1 MSDFVASASRPAVG
15 QGSIAGLARI
25 LSSRWLGLAF
35 MAAAVASQSLG
46 HHNGDNSWLFTVA
59 EKTLNGARPYVD
71 VIESNPP
78 AAFLFHAPAIVL
90 ARAVHVS
97 VEFAASALVF
107 AWCVAC
113 IAFSGFILR
122 RARLVADAESGFP
135 LNAAIFAF
143 AFLPGF
149 SFAERE
155 HIACLL
161 VLPMLATLAA
171 RATDRAP
178 GMPASIVAGLI
189 AGGAMAIKPH
199 FALAIVLPALYLIA
213 RRRSLAPAFAP
224 EMLAALVAVIANVGA
239 IWFFFPDYFVIAPA
253 TFDVYV
259 PLREPW
265 SYLLLETWF
274 LLNIILLATL
284 PVAFGRASLA
294 PRVAIPALASAGFG
308 IAYLIQGKGWVNHG
322 LPGDELAFM
331 AVAMGLAPTF
341 GATSEAA
348 RTAAW
353 SRVRRAV
360 LFVFMPLMLSAPILF
375 GVFLPLTG
383 FEEYKG
389 LTAAVAR
396 HAPPHPRVIA
406 LSPRLDVGH
415 PLTRRLGGEWVG
427 RPNAIWLMVFSR
439 MFLDA
444 GWGDAAKRA
453 RYEAYIDRDARGFRE
468 DVAAGHPDIVL
479 VLDDPRIETA
489 MKHPDIAAAMADYAP
504 VESADGVAIWTRK
517 QR

>member
-1 MSDFVASASRPAVG
+1 MSDIAASAPQTAVG
-15 QGSIAGLARI
+15 QGSISGLARF
-25 LSSRWLGLAF
+25 LSSRWLGLGF
-35 MAAAVASQSLG
+35 AAVAVASQSLG
-46 HHNGDNSWLFTVA
+46 HQNGDNSWLLTVA
-59 EKTLNGARPYVD
+59 EKTIDGARPYVD

-78 AAFLFHAPAIVL
+78 AAFLFYAPAIL
-90 ARAVHVS
+90 FARAVQVG
-97 VEFAASALVF
+97 VEFAGSLFVFLWCAASLAL
-107 AWCVAC
+107 A
-113 IAFSGFILR
+113 GLILR
-122 RARLVADAESGFP
+122 RARVVSPAESGFL

-143 AFLPGF
+143 VMLPGF

-155 HIACLL
+155 HVACLL
-161 VLPMLATLAA
+161 VLPMLAALAA
-171 RATDRAP
+171 RALDGKVATVLA
-178 GMPASIVAGLI
+178 ILAGLA

-199 FALAIVLPALYLIA
+199 FALAVALPALYLIA

-224 EMLAALVAVIANVGA
+224 EMLAALAAAVANVGA
-239 IWFFFPDYFVIAPA
+239 IALCFPDYFVIAPA

-274 LLNIILLATL
+274 LLNIILLAAL
-284 PVAFGRASLA
+284 PFAFRRASLG
-294 PRVAIPALASAGFG
+294 PHVAIPALASAGFV

-341 GATSEAA
+341 ATASEAVQF
-348 RTAAW
+348 AAW
-353 SRVRRAV
+353 GKARRAV

-439 MFLDA
+439 MYLDA

-453 RYEAYIDRDARGFRE
+453 RYEEYIARDARGFRE
-468 DVAAGHPDIVL
+468 DVAAGRPDIVL

-489 MKHPDIAAAMADYAP
+489 MRHPDIAAAMAGYAP

-517 QR
+517 